1 MNHSLSCTVFNR
13 GNQISKSSWNL
24 GETDLDRFN
33 FLGDL
38 DVGSDAYEI
47 KDPVFVW
54 INTNSPVDLAIEFTD
69 SAEKYQLD
77 GIMLYSNSFDRKCTI
92 KVTPRDSSTSQLV
105 SINMHSITI
114 AKNASKIPL

>member
-13 GNQISKSSWNL
+13 GSQISKSSWNL

-47 KDPVFVW
+47 QDPVFVW

-92 KVTPRDSSTSQLV
+92 KVTPRDSSTSELV